1 MAVQRLQK
9 ELKLLNK
16 DPVPGIIAR
25 PNPSNM
31 LEWHYLLDGAVD
43 SPYAG
48 GRYHGK
54 VVFPSQYPFRP
65 PDIMMVTPSGR
76 FAPNT
81 RLCLS
86 MSSFHPESWNPMWSV
101 SSILSG
107 LYSFMNETT
116 ATTGSVVTSHA
127 EKRRLAALSMTHNA
141 KNASFRKVFPDVAE
155 AHARANE
162 EGEKELAAP
171 ARGGGGPG
179 SAGPPEARRA
189 RGGGDIRE
197 AGARGGA
204 RGRLVGNHAIANVA
218 IVGVFVALTAMPLYN
233 AFSRV
238 AF

>member
-162 EGEKELAAP
+162 EGEKK
-171 ARGGGGPG
+171 
-179 SAGPPEARRA
+179 
-189 RGGGDIRE
+189 
-197 AGARGGA
+197 
-204 RGRLVGNHAIANVA
+204 
-218 IVGVFVALTAMPLYN
+218 
-233 AFSRV
+233 
-238 AF
+238 

>member
-171 ARGGGGPG
+171 ARGGGPG
-179 SAGPPEARRA
+179 KRRALRRRGAREAGAIFARRG
-189 RGGGDIRE
+189 R
-197 AGARGGA
+197 AGARGGGWWGIT
-204 RGRLVGNHAIANVA
+204 RSRTSRSW
-218 IVGVFVALTAMPLYN
+218 VFS
-233 AFSRV
+233 SR
-238 AF
+238 

>member
-1 MAVQRLQK
+1 
-9 ELKLLNK
+9 
-16 DPVPGIIAR
+16 
-25 PNPSNM
+25 
-31 LEWHYLLDGAVD
+31 
-43 SPYAG
+43 
-48 GRYHGK
+48 
-54 VVFPSQYPFRP
+54 
-65 PDIMMVTPSGR
+65 
-76 FAPNT
+76 
-81 RLCLS
+81 

-162 EGEKELAAP
+162 EGEKAAP

-179 SAGPPEARRA
+179 SAGPPEARGA
-189 RGGGDIRE
+189 RGGDIRE
-197 AGARGGA
+197 AGAPGGA
-204 RGRLVGNHAIANVA
+204 RGRLVGNHTIANVA

-233 AFSRV
+233 AFSRA